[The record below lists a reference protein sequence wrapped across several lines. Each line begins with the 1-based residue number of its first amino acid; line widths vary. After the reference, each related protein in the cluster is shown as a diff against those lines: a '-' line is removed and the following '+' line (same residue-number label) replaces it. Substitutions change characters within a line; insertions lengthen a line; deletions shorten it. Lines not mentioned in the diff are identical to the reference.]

1 MAKYVEF
8 PLEGG
13 GSIFIEASEEIGR
26 SKAGFLRDEDA
37 AAAGYKA
44 AQSFDTTLDSI
55 RRSAD
60 LMLTK
65 LRGLSTAPDEL
76 AITFSLKASQELGGL
91 MVGRGAQDSNFN
103 VTLRWLSDKGKDE
116 TKEEKEAKDKKAK

>member
-1 MAKYVEF
+1 VAKYVEF

-13 GSIFIEASEEIGR
+13 GSIFIEATEEIGR
-26 SKAGFLRDEDA
+26 GSAGFLRGEGTDQ
-37 AAAGYKA
+37 KS
-44 AQSFDTTLDSI
+44 AQTFDSTVESI

-65 LRGLSTAPDEL
+65 LRGLSSAPDEL

-91 MVGRGAQDSNFN
+91 MVSRGAQDSNFN
-103 VTLRWLSDKGKDE
+103 VTLRWMSDKGKE
-116 TKEEKEAKDKKAK
+116 EKEEKEIKEKKAK

>member
-13 GSIFIEASEEIGR
+13 GSIFIEATEETGR
-26 SKAGFLRDEDA
+26 GSAGFLRGEDA
-37 AAAGYKA
+37 GAKS
-44 AQSFDTTLDSI
+44 AQSFDSTLESI

-60 LMLTK
+60 LMLSK

-91 MVGRGAQDSNFN
+91 MVSKGAQDTNFN
-103 VTLRWLSDKGKDE
+103 VTLRWMSDKGKE
-116 TKEEKEAKDKKAK
+116 EAVKEEKEIKDKKAK

>member
-13 GSIFIEASEEIGR
+13 GSIYIEATEEIGR
-26 SKAGFLRDEDA
+26 GSAGFLRGEGTDQ
-37 AAAGYKA
+37 KS
-44 AQSFDTTLDSI
+44 AQSFDSTVESI

-65 LRGLSTAPDEL
+65 LRGLSTAPDRSVA
-76 AITFSLKASQELGGL
+76 AIASDNSCISRGNFKDDIATISSLKNQSRRSC
-91 MVGRGAQDSNFN
+91 VHS
-103 VTLRWLSDKGKDE
+103 
-116 TKEEKEAKDKKAK
+116 

>member
-1 MAKYVEF
+1 VAKYVEF

-13 GSIFIEASEEIGR
+13 GSIFIEATEEIGR
-26 SKAGFLRDEDA
+26 GSAGFLRGE
-37 AAAGYKA
+37 GTGQKA
-44 AQSFDTTLDSI
+44 AQSFDSTVESI

-65 LRGLSTAPDEL
+65 LRGLSSAPDEL

-91 MVGRGAQDSNFN
+91 MVSRGAQDSNFN
-103 VTLRWLSDKGKDE
+103 VTLRWMSDKGKE
-116 TKEEKEAKDKKAK
+116 EKEEKEIKEKKAK

>member
-1 MAKYVEF
+1 VAKYVEF

-44 AQSFDTTLDSI
+44 AQSFDSTVDSI

-60 LMLTK
+60 LMLAK

-91 MVGRGAQDSNFN
+91 MVSKGAQDSNFN
-103 VTLRWLSDKGKDE
+103 VTLRWMSDKGKE
-116 TKEEKEAKDKKAK
+116 EAKEEKEAKDKKAK

>member
-1 MAKYVEF
+1 VTKYVEF

-26 SKAGFLRDEDA
+26 GSAGFLRGEGTDQ
-37 AAAGYKA
+37 KS
-44 AQSFDTTLDSI
+44 AQSFDSTVESI

-65 LRGLSTAPDEL
+65 LRGLSAAPDEL

-91 MVGRGAQDSNFN
+91 MVSKGPQDSNYN
-103 VTLRWLSDKGKDE
+103 VTLRWMSEKGKE
-116 TKEEKEAKDKKAK
+116 EAKEEKEAKEKKAK

>member
-13 GSIFIEASEEIGR
+13 GSIFIEATEEIGR
-26 SKAGFLRDEDA
+26 GSAGFLRGEGSDQ
-37 AAAGYKA
+37 KA
-44 AQSFDTTLDSI
+44 AQSFDSTVESI

-91 MVGRGAQDSNFN
+91 MVSKGAQDSNYN
-103 VTLRWLSDKGKDE
+103 VTLRWMSDKGKE
-116 TKEEKEAKDKKAK
+116 EKEEKEKK

>member
-1 MAKYVEF
+1 VAKYVEF

-26 SKAGFLRDEDA
+26 GSAGFLRGEG
-37 AAAGYKA
+37 AGQKSEH
-44 AQSFDTTLDSI
+44 SFDSTVESI

-91 MVGRGAQDSNFN
+91 MVSKGAQDSNFN
-103 VTLRWLSDKGKDE
+103 VTLRWMSDKGKE
-116 TKEEKEAKDKKAK
+116 EAKEEKEAKEKKAK

>member
-1 MAKYVEF
+1 VAKYVEF

-13 GSIFIEASEEIGR
+13 GSIFIEASEEMGR
-26 SKAGFLRDEDA
+26 GSAGFLRGEG
-37 AAAGYKA
+37 AGQKA
-44 AQSFDTTLDSI
+44 DQSFDSTVDSI

-65 LRGLSTAPDEL
+65 LRGLSIAPDEL

-91 MVGRGAQDSNFN
+91 MVSKGAQDSNFN
-103 VTLRWLSDKGKDE
+103 VTLRWMSDKGKE
-116 TKEEKEAKDKKAK
+116 EAKEEKEAKEKKAK